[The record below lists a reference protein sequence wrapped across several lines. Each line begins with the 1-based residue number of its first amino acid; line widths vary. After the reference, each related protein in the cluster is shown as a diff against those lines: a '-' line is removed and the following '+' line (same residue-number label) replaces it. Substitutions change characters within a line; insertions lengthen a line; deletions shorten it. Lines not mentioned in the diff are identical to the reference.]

1 MNLDDKRQGICRREP
16 SLLAPWQC
24 WHHFVSTTA
33 FLRGNFLISNLLGR
47 RGVFHEPASSHSS
60 PPLLGVVFSDAA
72 GGQEESGTVQV
83 SNSIPPASDNLKSKR
98 QRITP
103 KIRKTQNQRKET
115 INPISRG
122 QKSKLRVLSGFC
134 SHHVLM
140 ESF

>member
-1 MNLDDKRQGICRREP
+1 MTRDRGFVGDSRP
-16 SLLAPWQC
+16 FLAPWRC
-24 WHHFVSTTA
+24 WHHFGVYHSI
-33 FLRGNFLISNLLGR
+33 FWRNFLTNNLLGR

-60 PPLLGVVFSDAA
+60 PPLLGVVFSGAA
-72 GGQEESGTVQV
+72 GGQEERGTVQV
-83 SNSIPPASDNLKSKR
+83 SNSIPPASVNLKSKR

-103 KIRKTQNQRKET
+103 KIRQTQNERKET

-134 SHHVLM
+134 SHHVSM